1 MNLNLSFGGKKFKIL
16 AGKCRKK
23 AEVDKQLAGSNI
35 TREEAIRS
43 RDTMERKLEEM
54 LADITTTK
62 SGTVALE
69 EVLVFHEFS
78 WQQCCGIGT
87 GTAIVGTATFC
98 LSGAGFNIKWNTKVK
113 KNQK

>member
-1 MNLNLSFGGKKFKIL
+1 MIDRFLVFGGKKFKIL

-54 LADITTTK
+54 LADITHTK

-69 EVLVFHEFS
+69 VVLFVS
-78 WQQCCGIGT
+78 
-87 GTAIVGTATFC
+87 
-98 LSGAGFNIKWNTKVK
+98 
-113 KNQK
+113 

>member
-1 MNLNLSFGGKKFKIL
+1 VLSFWREKLKNF

-62 SGTVALE
+62 SGTEALE
-69 EVLVFHEFS
+69 EVPVL
-78 WQQCCGIGT
+78 
-87 GTAIVGTATFC
+87 A
-98 LSGAGFNIKWNTKVK
+98 
-113 KNQK
+113 